1 MKNTLATIA
10 LVLLM
15 SCSAFAQSDTTTI
28 SQATDVIA
36 KIRSRMLDPDS
47 FVLDAVHTAEG
58 TMRQKKDRIRVTVL
72 CFAYRSRNHMN
83 GYSEGRAYLKG
94 GDLQL
99 FSVTPDV
106 AETLGVPGYDAE
118 SGWFRG
124 PCQTKH
130 FTGDIT
136 AEVKTALAPSAPTTV
151 SPADAAKQAQQYAD
165 CLKAAVDNPSI
176 VCKQ

>member
-58 TMRQKKDRIRVTVL
+58 TMRQKK
-72 CFAYRSRNHMN
+72 
-83 GYSEGRAYLKG
+83 
-94 GDLQL
+94 
-99 FSVTPDV
+99 
-106 AETLGVPGYDAE
+106 
-118 SGWFRG
+118 
-124 PCQTKH
+124 
-130 FTGDIT
+130 
-136 AEVKTALAPSAPTTV
+136 
-151 SPADAAKQAQQYAD
+151 
-165 CLKAAVDNPSI
+165 AVDNRSI